1 MTAMNEESLRR
12 ANAFLAAI
20 AERIQPGE
28 TLEGSPGD
36 IGRLAG
42 LPDAL
47 SAARAVRALLARR
60 RLEVTDGKY
69 RLLEPRPLEPGEPEA
84 IPRAPR
90 KRRKGK
96 AEAKGEAV
104 PPGRATYSEI
114 GQATVDKL
122 VELAREV
129 GQLRGT
135 SRLAREESRAAKE
148 SQVESERRAQSL
160 SARVKDLEGKLEM
173 AETNLRTLLAA
184 ARGQRV
190 AAMPDAVGDAEME
203 AILGVLRAN
212 Q

>member
-96 AEAKGEAV
+96 VEAKGEAV

-114 GQATVDKL
+114 GQAAVDKL

-135 SRLAREESRAAKE
+135 SRLAREESRSAKE
-148 SQVESERRAQSL
+148 SQVEAERRAQSL